1 MDKLC
6 NYIDEE
12 LEEIEEKVSQGGKLS
27 GAELEY
33 ADKLAHLKKSILT
46 NEAMSDNY
54 SGIYYRENGQSMANN
69 GGRGGR
75 GGRGNSRAYYE
86 GTRRNYSRGEARE
99 DFREQLEDLMQSA
112 PDEHS
117 RRKVEKLMN
126 EMR

>member
-6 NYIDEE
+6 NYVDEE

-33 ADKLAHLKKSILT
+33 ADKLAHLKKSLLT
-46 NEAMSDNY
+46 NEAMEDSY

-69 GGRGGR
+69 GGRG
-75 GGRGNSRAYYE
+75 NSRAYYE
-86 GTRRNYSRGEARE
+86 RTRRNYSRNEARE
-99 DFREQLEDLMQSA
+99 DFREQLEDLMNSA

>member
-46 NEAMSDNY
+46 NEAMEDSY
-54 SGIYYRENGQSMANN
+54 SGMYYRENGQSMANN

-99 DFREQLEDLMQSA
+99 DFREQLEDLMNSA

>member
-46 NEAMSDNY
+46 NEAMEDSY
-54 SGIYYRENGQSMANN
+54 SGMYYRENGQSMTNN

-75 GGRGNSRAYYE
+75 GGRVNSRAYYE

-99 DFREQLEDLMQSA
+99 DFREQLEDLMNSA

>member
-6 NYIDEE
+6 NYVDEE

-33 ADKLAHLKKSILT
+33 ADKLAHLKKSLLT
-46 NEAMSDNY
+46 NEAMEDSY

-75 GGRGNSRAYYE
+75 GGRRRESYENRA
-86 GTRRNYSRGEARE
+86 RRNYSRGEARE

>member
-46 NEAMSDNY
+46 NEAMEDSY
-54 SGIYYRENGQSMANN
+54 SGMYYRENGQSMANN

-75 GGRGNSRAYYE
+75 GGRVNSRAYYE

-99 DFREQLEDLMQSA
+99 DFREQLEDLMNSA